1 MKKKRIS
8 EFLQRL
14 SVGRKVLYPMRLT
27 VILTIF
33 LSMNV
38 FGDVVSQTV
47 SLKLENATLRE
58 AFKILKKQTGV
69 YFIFNEEELA
79 TDVRLNMKV
88 DNLSLENTVRQIL
101 QGLPYDFEC
110 LENMVVIK
118 GLPMPR
124 VILCPAFRLSWK
136 ELPGDVQLI
145 SRANIC
151 W

>member
-1 MKKKRIS
+1 MLIKTNKFMKKKRIS

-69 YFIFNEEELA
+69 
-79 TDVRLNMKV
+79 
-88 DNLSLENTVRQIL
+88 
-101 QGLPYDFEC
+101 
-110 LENMVVIK
+110 
-118 GLPMPR
+118 
-124 VILCPAFRLSWK
+124 
-136 ELPGDVQLI
+136 
-145 SRANIC
+145 
-151 W
+151 